1 MEERRRFE
9 RFSINLPARLE
20 TIISDK
26 KQIFELKTSNI
37 SASGAFF
44 DTKSPFFEGT
54 RFKLSL
60 TAQSERI
67 KELTGA
73 QSFIE
78 CEGVVIRSTPVGI
91 AICFDKDCQIRG
103 MKNL

>member
-1 MEERRRFE
+1 MKERRKFE
-9 RFSINLPARLE
+9 RFSLNLPARIE
-20 TIISDK
+20 TMISDK
-26 KQIFELKTSNI
+26 KQIFEFNARDI

-44 DTKSPFFEGT
+44 DTTSPFSEGT
-54 RFKLSL
+54 RFKLNL

-78 CEGVVIRSTPVGI
+78 CEGVVIRSTPHGM
-91 AICFDKDCQIRG
+91 AICFDKDCQILG
-103 MKNL
+103 LKCI